1 MVTANIQSRFTK
13 SKQYLTSLIV
23 LYDEKFS
30 SGIKRKTVNVVSL
43 DISKALT
50 FDLFSHSTL
59 PDSCGDM
66 EWDRNCKNG
75 KNGLSRRAWRAV
87 TNNSKFIQWLVTSG
101 VPPGTLLFNIIIN
114 DQHEG
119 TDYFHISQMKP
130 NWGGAVCRLQHG
142 TAFQRDIGKLWSGK
156 VENLMFCGDRCF
168 AKVCA
173 FMQNFGFCNV
183 LFVLRE

>member
-1 MVTANIQSRFTK
+1 MTANIQSRFTK

-66 EWDRNCKNG
+66 E
-75 KNGLSRRAWRAV
+75 
-87 TNNSKFIQWLVTSG
+87 
-101 VPPGTLLFNIIIN
+101 
-114 DQHEG
+114 
-119 TDYFHISQMKP
+119 
-130 NWGGAVCRLQHG
+130 
-142 TAFQRDIGKLWSGK
+142 
-156 VENLMFCGDRCF
+156 
-168 AKVCA
+168 
-173 FMQNFGFCNV
+173 
-183 LFVLRE
+183 